1 MEVNVGYGSADNER
15 LPVTKGL
22 SRRRSARQGG
32 PARRRMY
39 YAFRMPGY
47 GARYWAD
54 RTADNRRR
62 AHPKIKGAHK
72 ADAVVIGGGLT
83 GATAAYVLASG
94 GLDVVLVEAEEIAAG
109 STAGSPGIIAPEP
122 DAWVRTVEPEAG
134 RFSSRTA
141 WNEAQKAAGDFARA
155 LRKLDIKCDL
165 ADAPYLINARSSEEA
180 AGLKKEMA
188 VRRAAGVP
196 ALWATPQAVRAETHL
211 DTAGALKL
219 SAGFTYDP
227 VRAALGLVAAA
238 EKSGAK
244 IFEQS
249 TVRRTTFTRK
259 YADVILKDATIRTT
273 GIVVATGE
281 PGTVFSQLR
290 RHVRRSTGYV
300 VVTEPLSAAMRR
312 EAGKRAAI
320 VTEASD
326 VRPWMR
332 WLADDRLLFA
342 GGLSSTPT
350 SRLRDKSIREHTAEL
365 MYGLSVRYPAISGLP
380 ARWAWD
386 TEVVTAVDGL
396 PWIGPHRNYPFHF
409 FSMAF
414 GWHGDSLAWHSA
426 RAALR
431 FFKGEA
437 TREDAALGFARYLG

>member
-1 MEVNVGYGSADNER
+1 
-15 LPVTKGL
+15 
-22 SRRRSARQGG
+22 
-32 PARRRMY
+32 
-39 YAFRMPGY
+39 MPGY

-62 AHPKIKGAHK
+62 SHPKIKGAHK

-94 GLDVVLVEAEEIAAG
+94 GLDVILVEAAGIAGG
-109 STAGSPGIIAPEP
+109 STGGSPGVIAPEP

-141 WNEAQKAAGDFARA
+141 WNEAQKASGDFARA

-165 ADAPYLINARSSEEA
+165 KEAPYFINARSDEDA
-180 AGLKKEMA
+180 AALKKEIA
-188 VRRAAGVP
+188 LRRATGVP
-196 ALWATPQAVRAETHL
+196 ASWATPQAVRAETHL
-211 DTAGALKL
+211 DTSGALKQ
-219 SAGFTYDP
+219 APGYAYDP
-227 VRAALGLVAAA
+227 VRAALGLVSAA
-238 EKSGAK
+238 EKNGAK
-244 IFEQS
+244 VFEQS
-249 TVRRTTFTRK
+249 AVRRTTFTRK
-259 YADVILKDATIRTT
+259 YADVILKDASIRTT

-312 EAGKRAAI
+312 EAGKRAAV
-320 VTEASD
+320 VTEASEN
-326 VRPWMR
+326 RPWLR
-332 WLADDRLLFA
+332 WLSEDRLLFA
-342 GGLSSTPT
+342 GGLSSTPPA
-350 SRLRDKSIREHTAEL
+350 RLRDKLLKERTAEL
-365 MYGLSVRYPAISGLP
+365 MYELSLRYPAISGLP

-409 FSMAF
+409 FSMAY
-414 GWHGDSLAWHSA
+414 GWHGDSLAWHA
-426 RAALR
+426 AKAALR
-431 FFKGEA
+431 FFKDEA